1 MDSVDGEPMKML
13 IDQQID
19 YHAARVI
26 ANVHDWQ
33 EHLSVII
40 AQAKIAHTIQQKA
53 AEICSGRM
61 GRGPLDPDGDY
72 WYDKACGECR
82 DAILNME
89 IPENE

>member
-1 MDSVDGEPMKML
+1 MKML
-13 IDQQID
+13 TDQQID

-26 ANVHDWQ
+26 ANDHDWQ
-33 EHLSVII
+33 EHFSAII
-40 AQAKIAHTIQQKA
+40 AQAKLAYSIQQKA
-53 AEICSGRM
+53 ADICSRRIGL
-61 GRGPLDPDGDY
+61 GPLDQDGDY